1 MIASNDKQAA
11 LVGLMELAPVIPVV
25 VIDELAH
32 AVPLARALVAGGL
45 PVIEVTLRSPVAL
58 DAVRSIANEVEGAKV
73 GVGTVR
79 SAADFAAAARAGAC
93 FAVSPGSTPTLL
105 AAARDSALP
114 WLPGAGTASE
124 AMTLA
129 EAGHIA
135 QKFFPAESS
144 GGTGALRALWG
155 PLPELRFCATGGI
168 QLGNA
173 RAYLALA
180 NVPCVGGSWITP
192 MALQRA
198 RDWTAIELLARAA
211 AALPG

>member
-1 MIASNDKQAA
+1 MTASNDKQIA
-11 LVGLMELAPVIPVV
+11 LVTLMELVPVIPVV
-25 VIDELAH
+25 VIEELAH

-79 SAADFAAAARAGAC
+79 SATDFAAAARAGAW
-93 FAVSPGSTPTLL
+93 FAVSPGSTPALV

-129 EAGHIA
+129 EVGHIA

-144 GGTGALRALWG
+144 GGTGALRSLSG

-173 RAYLALA
+173 RDYLALA

-192 MALQRA
+192 AALQRA
-198 RDWTAIELLARAA
+198 RDWAAIELLARAA